1 MATATKKARATRRLK
16 SVERSASAPSMEFQV
31 FQDNGGRY
39 CWTIVSESGE
49 PLAQSPRFES
59 YEDARAAAG
68 RVREGAGSARL
79 EPLEAVS
86 PTVDLTPRPAVAAHA
101 DPDVERWLDEGG
113 NHTVAVAAELPV
125 PR

>member
-16 SVERSASAPSMEFQV
+16 SVEGSASGPSMEFLV

-49 PLAQSPRFES
+49 PLAQSPSFAS
-59 YEDARAAAG
+59 YQDARDAAE
-68 RVREGAGSARL
+68 RVREAAGSARL
-79 EPLEAVS
+79 EPIETASSAVDF
-86 PTVDLTPRPAVAAHA
+86 TARRAVAAHD
-101 DPDVERWLDEGG
+101 DPDIERRLDEGG
-113 NHTVAVAAELPV
+113 GYTAAVAAELPV